1 MKILDF
7 KEKDIEI
14 LNKMIFDSS
23 IFLEDI
29 KNIILQVDNTIV
41 LDLERR
47 VLENV
52 KRKKFFFFFE
62 RTYFQKKHSQ
72 LRFNNVRS
80 FNIIQEK
87 IEQDMS
93 NDFLLD
99 ITCNSEFPVLILKTV
114 RHNDILSIEFNQEI
128 QISLIDLNDS
138 EFRQGMC
145 FGKIGFT
152 KEEWKVYRKD
162 IIHYY

>member
-29 KNIILQVDNTIV
+29 KNIILESDNTIV
-41 LDLERR
+41 LDIERR

-52 KRKKFFFFFE
+52 KRKRILFFFE
-62 RTYFQKKHSQ
+62 RTYFQIKHSK

-80 FNIIQEK
+80 FNITKEEIA
-87 IEQDMS
+87 QDIS
-93 NDFLLD
+93 NDFLLE
-99 ITCNSEFPVLILKTV
+99 ITCKSEFPVLILKTV
-114 RHNDILSIEFNQEI
+114 LHNDILSIEFNKEI

-138 EFRQGMC
+138 DF
-145 FGKIGFT
+145 
-152 KEEWKVYRKD
+152 
-162 IIHYY
+162 

>member
-1 MKILDF
+1 MKIFDF
-7 KEKDIEI
+7 KEKEIEI

-29 KNIILQVDNTIV
+29 KNIILQDDNAIV
-41 LDLERR
+41 LDIERR

-52 KRKKFFFFFE
+52 KRKNFFFFWE
-62 RTYFQKKHSQ
+62 RTYFQMKHSQ

-93 NDFLLD
+93 NDFLLE

-114 RHNDILSIEFNQEI
+114 LHNDIFSIEFNEEV

-138 EFRQGMC
+138 DFREGLC
-145 FGKIGFT
+145 FGKIGYT
-152 KEEWKVYRKD
+152 KEEWKIYRKD
-162 IIHYY
+162 IIHDN